1 MQYQP
6 TILIDNEKHTQLQNG
21 TLKLQCGQW
30 IQLAWCDK
38 PSRWVGLTKGRTL
51 WAVHYPF
58 KIEQFKTLCINI
70 DRFQEKKTSSI
81 SLK

>member
-1 MQYQP
+1 MKYQS
-6 TILIDNEKHTQLQNG
+6 TVLIDNEKHTQLYEG

-51 WAVHYPF
+51 WAVHYPV
-58 KIEQFKTLCINI
+58 KADQFKTLCANI
-70 DRFQEKKTSSI
+70 DRFHYPTEKK
-81 SLK
+81 

>member
-1 MQYQP
+1 MKYQS
-6 TILIDNEKHTQLQNG
+6 TVFIDNEKHTQLYNG

-51 WAVHYPF
+51 WAVHYPV
-58 KIEQFKTLCINI
+58 KTDQFKTLCKNI
-70 DRFQEKKTSSI
+70 DRFHYPIEKK
-81 SLK
+81 